1 MCAATLTSIHTCCA
15 LSPCVRVCDGHT
27 HTHTHSGPA
36 SYKTY
41 KVALY
46 QQCVQFMVWFLLAAA
61 QTLLPS
67 LPVSVSHSSPLLLP
81 LSRSLSLSPAAFLS
95 LPLSSPVF
103 FYYFLLL
110 AADALRQSAVNPSST
125 HNPYTTPLPLP
136 EPPPSLLYVH
146 LLAATWQRRL
156 RLFVTCI
163 ERPKKIREQRF
174 HRN

>member
-136 EPPPSLLYVH
+136 EPPPLPPVRPPPGSD
-146 LLAATWQRRL
+146 LAAPSASICHVHRATQKDKR
-156 RLFVTCI
+156 T
-163 ERPKKIREQRF
+163 KISS
-174 HRN
+174 